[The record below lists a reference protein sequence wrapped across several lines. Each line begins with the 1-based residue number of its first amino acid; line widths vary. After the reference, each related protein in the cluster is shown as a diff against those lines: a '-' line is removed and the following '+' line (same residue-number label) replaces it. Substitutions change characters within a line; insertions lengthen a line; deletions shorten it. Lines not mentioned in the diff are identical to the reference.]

1 MKVARGN
8 FETRNRV
15 RKSGKNRAG
24 RGAAGNGFV
33 EHGAPTGQAIALGI
47 QVARLVGDVVHKTH
61 KSVKGAQRVA
71 LFLAQ
76 AEEGEIEAAAR
87 FSGDA
92 RAFGVGRGDGF
103 GIGAHDGDGGGSRS
117 PEA

>member
-24 RGAAGNGFV
+24 GGAAGNGFI

-47 QVARLVGDVVHKTH
+47 QVARFVGDVVHQAH
-61 KSVKGAQRVA
+61 ESVEGAKRVA
-71 LFLAQ
+71 LFLTQ
-76 AEEGEIEAAAR
+76 AEEREIETAAR

-103 GIGAHDGDGGGSRS
+103 G
-117 PEA
+117 

>member
-1 MKVARGN
+1 MVSA
-8 FETRNRV
+8 
-15 RKSGKNRAG
+15 SAG
-24 RGAAGNGFV
+24 RIGLAAGAAGNRFI

-47 QVARLVGDVVHKTH
+47 QVAGFVGDVVHQAH
-61 KSVKGAQRVA
+61 EGVEGAKRVA

-76 AEEGEIEAAAR
+76 AEESEIEAAAR

-103 GIGAHDGDGGGSRS
+103 GIGA
-117 PEA
+117 A